1 MLWSQLAAEIDA
13 FQIHLVTTTY
23 GDGAM
28 VEVKSE
34 CWTVV
39 LTMVHV
45 IWGYLRKVRVES
57 DMAYGCDN
65 PLVMVSQY
73 LCGALQVHRVM
84 HDFLQTKF
92 LHHPEVD
99 PYINI

>member
-57 DMAYGCDN
+57 ETAYVYDIL
-65 PLVMVSQY
+65 LVMVGQY
-73 LCGALQVHRVM
+73 L
-84 HDFLQTKF
+84 
-92 LHHPEVD
+92 
-99 PYINI
+99 